1 MLTYWGIEHVLL
13 WMAEMSEQVETVD
26 EPTPSSIAENTG
38 RPGFMYHYRPMVGDV
53 LRVTAI
59 VGGFGAALLT
69 VHNGIELSA
78 DLSRDFE
85 GTIGSLLSVFD

>member
-1 MLTYWGIEHVLL
+1 
-13 WMAEMSEQVETVD
+13 
-26 EPTPSSIAENTG
+26 
-38 RPGFMYHYRPMVGDV
+38 MYHYRPMVGDV